1 MTSGRRGTA
10 AGQDECL
17 ERRQALVEPVQFRFE
32 PIDMRRVD
40 HDVPGDAQL
49 AAEIE
54 QVVLN
59 FGQGSPDFGGQTR
72 VPEYDSYR
80 AIGFIDRA
88 IGFNAQ
94 ILLGHARA
102 VAEAP
107 AAVIAGARINF
118 AEAVTHDFTKPSIK
132 RR

>member
-1 MTSGRRGTA
+1 MTAGRGGTG
-10 AGQDECL
+10 AGQNEFL
-17 ERRQALVEPVQFRFE
+17 ERLKALVEPVQFRLE

-40 HDVPGDAQL
+40 HDVPGDARL

-59 FGQGSPDFGGQTR
+59 FGQGAPDFRGQSG
-72 VPEYDSYR
+72 VSEYDAYG
-80 AIGFIDRA
+80 AIGFIDCA

-94 ILLGHARA
+94 ILLGHTRA
-102 VAEAP
+102 IAEAR
-107 AAVIAGARINF
+107 AAVIAGARVNF